1 VSRLPL
7 VVIDADVLGRRRTGD
22 ETHVANLLRELAT
35 LAPSDLRLAAVTRR
49 PDLVPTGI
57 EPLELPARSQILRM
71 AYTLPRFL
79 RRLGPALGHFQ
90 YAIPAGFGGPAVVTI
105 HDLSFERERTMM
117 GLRDRLIFRTVVPR
131 AARRA
136 VRVLTVSERTR
147 RDIMEHYGLPEHKI
161 LVTPNGVDPAFGPHG
176 PKAGGSPY
184 ALWVG
189 ALQARKDPASAIEA
203 IALVPE
209 LRLVLAG
216 PDRGGGR
223 AVREAVER
231 LGLDHRVDLLGYVD
245 QERLAALYRGA
256 ACLVFPSRYEGF
268 GLPLV
273 EAMACGTPVVA
284 ARTGALPEVASD
296 AALLVEP
303 GSPFALARGIEEAI
317 AERERLVAAGLERA
331 RSFSWRT
338 TAERTLAVYREL
350 L

>member
-1 VSRLPL
+1 MSTPL
-7 VVIDADVLGRRRTGD
+7 VVVDADVLGRRRTGD
-22 ETHVANLLRELAT
+22 ETYVANLLRELAA

-49 PDLVPTGI
+49 PDLVPAGI
-57 EPLELPARSQILRM
+57 EPLELPARSQVLRM

-147 RDIMEHYGLPEHKI
+147 RDLMAHYRLPEHKI

-176 PKAGGSPY
+176 PKADGSAY
-184 ALWVG
+184 ALLVG
-189 ALQARKDPASAIEA
+189 ALHARKDPVSAIEA

-223 AVREAVER
+223 AVRKAVER
-231 LGLDHRVDLLGYVD
+231 LGLGHRVELLGYVD

-284 ARTGALPEVASD
+284 ARTGALPEVAGD
-296 AALLVEP
+296 AAVLVEP
-303 GSPFALARGIEEAI
+303 EDPGALARGIREALTD
-317 AERERLVAAGLERA
+317 RERIRAAGLERA
-331 RSFSWRT
+331 GRFTWGE
-338 TAERTLAVYREL
+338 TARQTLDAYREVL
-350 L
+350 